1 MPRKVGRQSVEGEE
15 NPAFNSLYMISSLVW
30 QAKDSREAL
39 GLILDEVIK
48 VFGAATASI
57 SLVNFETQGLE
68 IEVARGLPE
77 ESMGLQLPLGQGL
90 TGWVALHGEAVLCH
104 DVAKDSRYFPAKGSI
119 RSELAVPML
128 DAGRVIGV
136 VSVDSEAKDNFS
148 EEDLKLL
155 TLLAGEATRAVTRFW
170 QMQQLQ
176 TQAQQLQAL
185 VQAGQGLVSQRR
197 EEAIWEGVLGAA
209 CRISQC
215 EVATIY
221 LPAENGEELEMAMA
235 IDRAGKLELG
245 ETLALRDSAIGT
257 AVLNRRQIE
266 VANIRRTE
274 ENHLVRFIQEA
285 KLESMLVT
293 PLLAGLDV
301 VGVLNVYT
309 KIPHRFS
316 NVERDLFQTLA
327 RMGSI
332 ALQNSRLYRRVFDTE
347 STLRQSEKMNT
358 LGLLA
363 AEIAHEVRNPLT
375 VIRLLFDPLEEAFG
389 EGDSRRQ
396 DVRVIRD
403 RLDQLEQIV
412 NRVLDFGKSGQ
423 SAFEEVGFDQLMK
436 DTHRL
441 LRLKLEQAQV
451 ELEYH
456 PAASGGI
463 LEAHRGQ
470 LQQVLLNLCLNA
482 MEAMP
487 GGGKIEIRTERSG
500 DPPAGQFVVHFRD
513 TGIGI
518 PEDVQGRIFDSFL
531 SRRLEGTGLG
541 LSITKR
547 ILREHRGDI
556 ELLGSKPGET
566 VFRFWLPLG

>member
-487 GGGKIEIRTERSG
+487 GGGKIEIRTESSG

-556 ELLGSKPGET
+556 ELRGSKPGET